1 MRTLFLLGLGILFF
15 TSCDVKPVKPPPK
28 AEIKYI
34 NIKSFNNKFVCAD
47 ASKSMALIA
56 DRDEAKEWEKFTA
69 YYLDSTTIVL
79 RSTYNTKYISIDGNK
94 ENELIANREQAGEL
108 EQFTIIKLDSG
119 RVAFKAFGGGYV
131 SADQTINSHLVANR
145 KEIGPWEK
153 FRIIELKA
161 SK

>member
-1 MRTLFLLGLGILFF
+1 MRTIFLLSIGLLFF
-15 TSCDVKPVKPPPK
+15 VGCDVKPDSPPPK

-34 NIKSFNNKFVCAD
+34 NIKAFNDKFVCAD
-47 ASKSMALIA
+47 ATVSMALVA
-56 DRDEAKEWEKFTA
+56 DRDEAKDWEEFTA

-79 RSTYNTKYISIDGNK
+79 KSSYNTKYISVDGNK
-94 ENELIANREQAGEL
+94 ENELIANRDEAGEL

-119 RVAFKAFGGGYV
+119 RVAFKAFGGGFV
-131 SADQTINSHLVANR
+131 SADKSLNSHLVANR

-153 FRIIELKA
+153 FRIIEVKT